1 MKRQC
6 ASVASAL
13 LLVLLLGCSGSKPP
27 QNPATTTDTGNAPNA
42 APGAATSATND
53 ASKPPG
59 VIDRLTSKPVTLP
72 EGTVLTV
79 RLNQAISSKGNKPG
93 DRFEATVVSPVEAD
107 GRVVIPKGATATG
120 TVAEAVPPGRFKGG
134 ARLRLA
140 LTSIHA
146 EGKDYAIESSSVARE
161 MKGKGKRTA
170 TFIGGGAG
178 AGALIGAL
186 AGGGKGAALGALAGG
201 GAGTAAGAFTGN
213 KDIVLPAESSLS
225 FRLQRPLEVK

>member
-42 APGAATSATND
+42 APSAATSAMND

-59 VIDRLTSKPVTLP
+59 VIDRLTNKPVTLP

-93 DRFEATVVSPVEAD
+93 DRFEATVVS
-107 GRVVIPKGATATG
+107 
-120 TVAEAVPPGRFKGG
+120 
-134 ARLRLA
+134 
-140 LTSIHA
+140 
-146 EGKDYAIESSSVARE
+146 
-161 MKGKGKRTA
+161 
-170 TFIGGGAG
+170 
-178 AGALIGAL
+178 
-186 AGGGKGAALGALAGG
+186 
-201 GAGTAAGAFTGN
+201 
-213 KDIVLPAESSLS
+213 
-225 FRLQRPLEVK
+225 